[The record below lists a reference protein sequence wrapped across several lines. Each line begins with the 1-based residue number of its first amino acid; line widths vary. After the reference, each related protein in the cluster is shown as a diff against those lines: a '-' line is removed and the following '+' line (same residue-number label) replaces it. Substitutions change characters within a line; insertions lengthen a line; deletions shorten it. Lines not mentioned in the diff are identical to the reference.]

1 MTYQLN
7 ISSINLM
14 LLLISSYIELT
25 FSTHPKPQIGER
37 NIKMIG
43 HVTCRAGHVTTSIT
57 CMDSICATSV
67 LHALVAMCHYIG

>member
-37 NIKMIG
+37 NIKMIRS
-43 HVTCRAGHVTTSIT
+43 RAGLVT
-57 CMDSICATSV
+57 
-67 LHALVAMCHYIG
+67 